1 MTAFL
6 FATRNFYQSNK
17 VACRK
22 KLRVKFTR
30 NFYHILQKL
39 RVKSCVYVYG
49 KNFHKIGLV
58 TCWGMVYNLSVERNT
73 LKSVLAQERK
83 TKMTNYT
90 NFMKELVKYD
100 VISKVDYKRYDD
112 VLGATYI
119 HGHAVQRIVNR
130 TYNTV
135 VYKLVVWCDDGS
147 ELEPF
152 YTNSTIRAWLWYSR
166 Y

>member
-1 MTAFL
+1 
-6 FATRNFYQSNK
+6 
-17 VACRK
+17 
-22 KLRVKFTR
+22 
-30 NFYHILQKL
+30 
-39 RVKSCVYVYG
+39 
-49 KNFHKIGLV
+49 
-58 TCWGMVYNLSVERNT
+58 
-73 LKSVLAQERK
+73 
-83 TKMTNYT
+83 MTNYS
-90 NFMKELVKYD
+90 NFMKELIKYD

-112 VLGATYI
+112 VLGATYV
-119 HGHAVQRIVNR
+119 HGHAVQRIINH